1 MGSIAICSYSVEN
14 YQKKFKGNA
23 KYMIYKNYQHFDT
36 NNKLEF
42 PESIEIL
49 EQNL

>member
-14 YQKKFKGNA
+14 YQNKFNGKVCFI
-23 KYMIYKNYQHFDT
+23 KYKNYQHFDT